1 MAEVRTPRIRETR
14 EAEERP
20 MTWRPPELLP
30 DPEPEE
36 GFTFRWIR
44 ISSHGQS
51 DAGNLSTKLREGW
64 VPVKVKD
71 HPEVHIAGNSKGEI
85 EFGGLMLCKMP
96 TEMVQQRNAYYNG
109 QAQQQMQS
117 VDNHFMRQS
126 DSRMPLFNDRRTK
139 VTFGS
144 GS

>member
-1 MAEVRTPRIRETR
+1 MAEARTPRIRETR

-30 DPEPEE
+30 DPHPEE

-51 DAGNLSTKLREGW
+51 DAGNLSTKMREGW

>member
-36 GFTFRWIR
+36 GYTFRWIR